1 MIDTNVNINM
11 VDIFLSFMQ
20 HVEQM
25 KKDSIVIVG
34 RNNSFPELRTSW
46 EEKGI
51 EVTLIK
57 DVHEAKKKIGKT
69 PCSLVGLDT
78 ETFNTFVSQSSP
90 TTVSLKDYIEK
101 RLHDFIKRFKSSEG
115 SNLYYTLLREIEKP
129 LITMVLKETKG
140 NQLEAAH
147 TLGLNRNTL
156 RKKIKELNISLDK
169 IK

>member
-1 MIDTNVNINM
+1 M

-34 RNNSFPELRTSW
+34 RNNGFSELRTSW

-69 PCSLVGLDT
+69 PCSLIGLDT

-147 TLGLNRNTL
+147 ILGLNRNTL

>member
-1 MIDTNVNINM
+1 
-11 VDIFLSFMQ
+11 MQ
-20 HVEQM
+20 HDYHMEN
-25 KKDSIVIVG
+25 DNIVIVG
-34 RNNSFPELRTSW
+34 RNNGFSELRKSW
-46 EEKGI
+46 GEKGI

-57 DVHEAKKKIGKT
+57 DAHEAKKRIGMT
-69 PCSLVGLDT
+69 PCSLVGLDP
-78 ETFNTFVSQSSP
+78 ETFNSFVSQSAP
-90 TTVSLKDYIEK
+90 PTVSLKDYIEK

-147 TLGLNRNTL
+147 ILGLNRNTL